1 MDFEFRFYSPYH
13 GGGLVGGGLYV
24 FKTTDNDTMSYQ
36 HHLKQVKVYKG
47 KQMSMF
53 VLTYLNRVGALTQVK
68 VKLGKNEFEAL
79 EFEVFFGA
87 LDRKR
92 YQSGQEV
99 TINWGAH

>member
-1 MDFEFRFYSPYH
+1 
-13 GGGLVGGGLYV
+13 
-24 FKTTDNDTMSYQ
+24 
-36 HHLKQVKVYKG
+36 
-47 KQMSMF
+47 MF
-53 VLTYLNRVGALTQVK
+53 VLTYLNRMGALTQVK

>member
-1 MDFEFRFYSPYH
+1 M
-13 GGGLVGGGLYV
+13 GGGLYV
-24 FKTTDNDTMSYQ
+24 FKTTDNNTMSYQ

-53 VLTYLNRVGALTQVK
+53 VLTYLNRVGPLTQVK

-87 LDRKR
+87 LDRKK
-92 YQSGQEV
+92 Y
-99 TINWGAH
+99 